1 MVVSLSGMRLGAA
14 LYLNWPLGHQFMT
27 IQEVYQEPRGEHLCS
42 PLIYDLNLTLVC
54 CVLVLHLRPIFD
66 PLSVLLLTSL
76 RLEGAITIQYTWP
89 SYLYLISEP
98 LIQSI
103 YCEKIYYPRITMFRH
118 IRHDQMFSV

>member
-1 MVVSLSGMRLGAA
+1 
-14 LYLNWPLGHQFMT
+14 MT

-42 PLIYDLNLTLVC
+42 PLIYDLNLTFFLIEELVC
-54 CVLVLHLRPIFD
+54 CVLVPHLRPIFD

-89 SYLYLISEP
+89 SHLYLISEP
-98 LIQSI
+98 LTQSI
-103 YCEKIYYPRITMFRH
+103 DYEKIYYPRITMFRR